1 MEKLS
6 KVRSRLNDPQ
16 TENLR
21 KLFLAMAKDFRVVL
35 LKLCDRL
42 HNMSTLQF
50 VRPEKQTRIAQET
63 INIYAPIAARLG
75 IYRLKSQLEDLCFK
89 HLNSSE
95 YESIKSQLVKTEK
108 WREKYIEAAKKM
120 LGAM

>member
-42 HNMSTLQF
+42 HNMQTLEH
-50 VRPEKQTRIAQET
+50 VRPEKRIRIAQET
-63 INIYAPIAARLG
+63 LNIYAPIAARLG
-75 IYRLKSQLEDLCFK
+75 IYRLKSGLEDLCF
-89 HLNSSE
+89 E
-95 YESIKSQLVKTEK
+95 YLYVESFQSIKAELQKT
-108 WREKYIEAAKKM
+108 AA
-120 LGAM
+120 